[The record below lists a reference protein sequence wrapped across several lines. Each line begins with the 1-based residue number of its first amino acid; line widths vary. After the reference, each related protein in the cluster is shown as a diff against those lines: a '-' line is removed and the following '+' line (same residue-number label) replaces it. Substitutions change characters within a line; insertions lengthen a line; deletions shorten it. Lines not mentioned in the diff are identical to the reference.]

1 MLVVA
6 IQQWYTDQESNIENN
21 ITYLSKS
28 GRRFSS
34 YHQHRA
40 RPPPQNPRRIAEW
53 SGTEKIENTKL
64 VISLANSLQQINNK

>member
-53 SGTEKIENTKL
+53 SGT
-64 VISLANSLQQINNK
+64 

>member
-6 IQQWYTDQESNIENN
+6 IERWYTDQETNIENN

-53 SGTEKIENTKL
+53 SGSEKKNTEH
-64 VISLANSLQQINNK
+64 

>member
-6 IQQWYTDQESNIENN
+6 IQEWYTGQETNIENN

-34 YHQHRA
+34 YHQHHA
-40 RPPPQNPRRIAEW
+40 KQPPQNPRRIAKW
-53 SGTEKIENTKL
+53 SGRGKIQNTKL
-64 VISLANSLQQINNK
+64 LLP